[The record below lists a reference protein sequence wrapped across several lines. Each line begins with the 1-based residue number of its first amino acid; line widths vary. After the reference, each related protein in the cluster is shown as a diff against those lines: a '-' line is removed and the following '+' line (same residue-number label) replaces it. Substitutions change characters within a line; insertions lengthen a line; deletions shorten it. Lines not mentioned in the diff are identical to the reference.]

1 MSPSSD
7 ARDRPRTSSVA
18 FMLLSLLLHA
28 AVFFAFVRTA
38 SSKSVLELKLP
49 DEVEFGLVE
58 PDPGSAGAPK
68 AASPEVE
75 EKPKAV
81 AKPVVLKA
89 PKPAP
94 AEVSDAIVVD
104 GGVKQAE
111 VAEANTAAVDAE
123 SAEPGAGGQGVA
135 GEGLGFGSGGFGTG
149 KGGAVGAV
157 IGLYADI
164 DQIKRTALVLET
176 RALLQVVPE
185 WQKLLVGSGI
195 DPMKHLSRV
204 FVATPNLTRADLVV
218 SARFKGG
225 QGLLERGAEQ
235 LAQERGQSAS
245 FRSESGLKIAPW
257 YSHGP
262 TEREVALVA
271 PNQFVIAKPRD
282 VPRVLAV
289 SAALARRHQ
298 KQEHMEHAE
307 GPAAL
312 LAMYE
317 GEAAALAVEG
327 ARKFV
332 VGENESIPLALR
344 ISIFYVDE
352 FHTRMHVFGYYESEK
367 AAASALERID
377 ELRHEFANHPR
388 VIYFGLK
395 SALLE
400 AELQRVKDTLELEVI
415 LTLHQTRYLLTFVA
429 NTLKPRD

>member
-1 MSPSSD
+1 MSSPPD

-68 AASPEVE
+68 AAAPQVE

-81 AKPVVLKA
+81 PKPVVHKA
-89 PKPAP
+89 PKAAP

-104 GGVKQAE
+104 AGVKQSD
-111 VAEANTAAVDAE
+111 VAEANTAAVEAE
-123 SAEPGAGGQGVA
+123 STESGPGGQGVQ

-185 WQKLLVGSGI
+185 WQKLLLGSGI
-195 DPMKHLSRV
+195 DPMKLSRV
-204 FVATPNLTRADLVV
+204 FVATPNLTRADLVL

-225 QGLLERGAEQ
+225 QGLVERAAEQ

-245 FRSESGLKIAPW
+245 FRSEAGLKIAPW

-262 TEREVALVA
+262 TEREVALLA

-289 SAALARRHQ
+289 AAALARRHQ

-332 VGENESIPLALR
+332 VGDNQSIPLALR

-352 FHTRMHVFGYYESEK
+352 FHTRMHVFGYYESEQ

-377 ELRHEFANHPR
+377 QLRHEFANHPR

-400 AELQRVKDTLELEVI
+400 AELERVKDTLELEVI